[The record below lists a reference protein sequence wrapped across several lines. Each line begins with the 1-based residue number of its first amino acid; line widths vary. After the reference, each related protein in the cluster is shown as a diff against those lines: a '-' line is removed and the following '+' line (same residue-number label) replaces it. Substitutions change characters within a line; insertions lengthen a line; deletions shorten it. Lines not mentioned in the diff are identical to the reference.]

1 MNQTMIRYRIEKSK
15 IVITKGRL
23 IHMVK
28 QKVPV
33 KKNETVTLLFEDLT
47 HEGNGVG
54 KISGYPIFVPHALP
68 GEEAN
73 VKIVKVN
80 KRFGYG
86 KLLDIKK
93 VSQERVTPPCDV
105 FYKCG
110 GCQLQHMSYDMQLE
124 MKRNQVRNVMR
135 KVAHLDH
142 VPVHPVLGMEDPW
155 RYRNK
160 IQIPIGEKDGK
171 LITGFY
177 QARSHR
183 IIDDMDTCLI
193 QNELGDRM
201 VEAVRRIATDL
212 GIVSYDEKTHQG
224 VLRHIIVRTAF
235 WTNDTMIILI
245 TRTEKIP
252 QQAELIKQL
261 TETYPAIKS
270 IIHNINKEKTNVILG
285 KKTRTIYGEDYIF
298 DTIGDLKFKISPRS
312 FYQVNPTQTKVLYDK
327 ALEYANVGSEDVV
340 IDAYCGIGTISL
352 FLAQKAKKVYGV
364 EIVPEA
370 IRDAKENAQLNGL
383 TNAEFVVGEAE
394 KVMPWWTAQG
404 LRPDVIVVDPPRK
417 GCDEALLQAMVD
429 MAPKRIVYVSC
440 NPSTLARDLRI
451 LEDAGFETQEVQP
464 VDMFPQTGHVEAIG
478 LLCRHTM

>member
-1 MNQTMIRYRIEKSK
+1 MA
-15 IVITKGRL
+15 
-23 IHMVK
+23 K
-28 QKVPV
+28 QNASV
-33 KKNETVTLLFEDLT
+33 KKNETITLTFEDLT

-54 KISGYPIFVPHALP
+54 KIEGYPIFVPNGLP
-68 GEEAN
+68 GEEAD
-73 VKIVKVN
+73 VKVLKVN

-86 KLLDIKK
+86 KLLNIKK
-93 VSQERVTPPCDV
+93 ASPERVTPPCDV
-105 FYKCG
+105 YYKCG

-124 MKRNQVRNVMR
+124 MKRNQVKNVMQ
-135 KVAHLDH
+135 KVAHLES

-160 IQIPIGEKDGK
+160 IQIPVGEKDGE

-177 QARSHR
+177 QQRSHR
-183 IIDDMDTCLI
+183 IIDDMDTCVI

-212 GIVSYDEKTHQG
+212 GIEAYDEKTHRG

-235 WTNDTMIILI
+235 GTNDTMIILVI
-245 TRTEKIP
+245 RTEKLP
-252 QQAELIKQL
+252 HQTELIKQL

-270 IIHNINKEKTNVILG
+270 IIQNINKDKTNVIMG
-285 KKTRTIYGEDYIF
+285 KKSRTIYGEDYIY
-298 DTIGDLKFKISPRS
+298 DAIGDLKFKISPRS

-327 ALEYANVGSEDVV
+327 ALEYANVGSNDVV

-352 FLAQKAKKVYGV
+352 FLAQKAQKVYGV

-370 IRDAKENAQLNGL
+370 IDDAKINAKLNGI

-394 KVMPWWTAQG
+394 KVMPWWTSQG

-417 GCDEALLQAMVD
+417 GCDEALLQAMID

-451 LEDAGFETQEVQP
+451 LEDGGFKTQEVQP
-464 VDMFPQTGHVEAIG
+464 VDMFCQTSHVECVA
-478 LLCRHTM
+478 LMSRVDE